1 MWPCYQ
7 IFWVAAVESDYKLML
22 SFFPSVVMYLANFPN
37 KNTFMFQVEKKR
49 LLHVFI
55 KQFVVVYKD
64 WEPVNS
70 GILLESASVENFS
83 SADDVIIG
91 CSAGH
96 PVEVIRVF
104 VDEVTQLSSLVTECK
119 MHIIAILVFTFL
131 FLK

>member
-1 MWPCYQ
+1 M
-7 IFWVAAVESDYKLML
+7 
-22 SFFPSVVMYLANFPN
+22 
-37 KNTFMFQVEKKR
+37 EKKR

-70 GILLESASVENFS
+70 GILLEPASAESSS
-83 SADDVIIG
+83 SADDVVIG

-96 PVEVIRVF
+96 PVEVIRIL
-104 VDEVTQLSSLVTECK
+104 VDEATQLSSLVTECK
-119 MHIIAILVFTFL
+119 MHIIAILVIIFTFL